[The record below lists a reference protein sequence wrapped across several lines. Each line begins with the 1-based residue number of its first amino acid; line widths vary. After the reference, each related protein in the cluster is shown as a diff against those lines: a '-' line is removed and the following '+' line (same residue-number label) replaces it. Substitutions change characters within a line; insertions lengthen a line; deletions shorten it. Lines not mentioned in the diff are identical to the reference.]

1 MGCSPRH
8 SVSRTHLRKLHSC
21 QPNRPAE
28 RATVNLLLDGA
39 FIFRYTLA
47 IRPALTELP
56 TPGPLPSPSFYIF
69 FPTNRSWKPESDSP
83 ATATAL
89 PIHGPASSLFRKS
102 VWRDRGHW
110 ASIPPC
116 WFQHYKGWGEGDPIV
131 HGKGVKQCV
140 PTTATQTHS
149 FSFHMWHIDTNSIL
163 WKTQR
168 KCSPWSF

>member
-1 MGCSPRH
+1 MWHRCGPKKKEKINKKRNAMGCSPRH
-8 SVSRTHLRKLHSC
+8 SVSRIHLRKLHSC

-56 TPGPLPSPSFYIF
+56 TPGPLPSPSLYIF

-110 ASIPPC
+110 AFFRGLLSPPAD
-116 WFQHYKGWGEGDPIV
+116 FSTIKAGGRGTPLSM
-131 HGKGVKQCV
+131 GKE
-140 PTTATQTHS
+140 
-149 FSFHMWHIDTNSIL
+149 
-163 WKTQR
+163 
-168 KCSPWSF
+168 